1 MTKQEHIDQAVASM
15 FEVPSS
21 TRVKGWGFKF
31 MDEHYLVICYWMQS
45 MGDCIAVLPANK
57 KGKKT
62 SDNMI
67 VDKSFCKDPIKGIE
81 ALADLLCKEDGE
93 NC

>member
-45 MGDCIAVLPANK
+45 MGDCIAVFPANK
-57 KGKKT
+57 KGKRSTQKWVAA
-62 SDNMI
+62 
-67 VDKSFCKDPIKGIE
+67 VDCCKDPVKGIV
-81 ALADLLCKEDGE
+81 ALADLLIKDEE
-93 NC
+93 ETS